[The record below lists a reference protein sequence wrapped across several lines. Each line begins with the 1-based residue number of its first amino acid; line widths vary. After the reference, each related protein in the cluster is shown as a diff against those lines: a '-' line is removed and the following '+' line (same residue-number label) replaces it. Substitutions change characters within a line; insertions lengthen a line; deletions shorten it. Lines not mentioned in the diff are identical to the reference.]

1 MKGSLIQMQNILI
14 GGAWPYANGPLH
26 IGHIASLLPGDVLA
40 RYFRARGD
48 CVYYVSG
55 SDCYGTPIT
64 IRARQEGRTPQE
76 VSDQYHAEFCE
87 VFDKLGFSYDRYGKT
102 SSEEHKRFVHDF
114 HKALYQSELI
124 YEREAPQAVCPH
136 CGVLTDRLVVGAC
149 PFCGEAARGD
159 QCDACGAV
167 LEAEQLQAAHCAQCG
182 AAIEFRQ
189 SKQLYLALTKLLPE
203 LTALLESHPGWRKNA
218 IAFTRRY
225 LDEGLRD
232 RAITRDLD
240 WGIDVPKAGY
250 EHKKIYI
257 WAENVL
263 GYLSMSEAVCRERG
277 TDFRALWGLEARHYY
292 VHGKDNVPFHT
303 VILPALL
310 LAYGDAGGEAFHLPD
325 EIISSE
331 YMTLEGRRISTSQN
345 WAVWAKDLAA
355 HYQPDAIRYFFL
367 VNGPERRDADF
378 SPHEFAERINGELV
392 GAYGNF
398 INRTLAFL
406 QKYGEGKVPDA
417 AIDPEVWRQIEAI
430 FPLAGKQ
437 IEKGRIKDALNAL
450 MELTRF
456 GNRYFDAGKPWMTR
470 TESPDGCAKTLFNCI
485 QLIGNLAVL
494 LRPFLPFSSDRV
506 IGWLGLQKTWEPQ
519 SITGGFQLP
528 ETGILFQRIEPE

>member
-1 MKGSLIQMQNILI
+1 MQNILI

-55 SDCYGTPIT
+55 SDCHGTPIT

-102 SSEEHKRFVHDF
+102 SSEEHKRFVRDF

-250 EHKKIYI
+250 EHKKILY
-257 WAENVL
+257 L
-263 GYLSMSEAVCRERG
+263 GGKRARLSLHERSG
-277 TDFRALWGLEARHYY
+277 MPRAG
-292 VHGKDNVPFHT
+292 HGFSGVMGAGG
-303 VILPALL
+303 PALL
-310 LAYGDAGGEAFHLPD
+310 RAWQG
-325 EIISSE
+325 
-331 YMTLEGRRISTSQN
+331 
-345 WAVWAKDLAA
+345 
-355 HYQPDAIRYFFL
+355 
-367 VNGPERRDADF
+367 
-378 SPHEFAERINGELV
+378 
-392 GAYGNF
+392 
-398 INRTLAFL
+398 
-406 QKYGEGKVPDA
+406 
-417 AIDPEVWRQIEAI
+417 
-430 FPLAGKQ
+430 
-437 IEKGRIKDALNAL
+437 
-450 MELTRF
+450 
-456 GNRYFDAGKPWMTR
+456 
-470 TESPDGCAKTLFNCI
+470 
-485 QLIGNLAVL
+485 
-494 LRPFLPFSSDRV
+494 
-506 IGWLGLQKTWEPQ
+506 
-519 SITGGFQLP
+519 
-528 ETGILFQRIEPE
+528 